1 MPTTNRSLTALLP
14 APRTSNSLGRASNE
28 RACCAAR
35 PLAPPPHLGQTSTPD
50 STHKR
55 AYVGLHTNIDLV
67 RQSNGPGNI
76 QIASVKLRKYDAR
89 ISGTKIA
96 SRVRCFS
103 LPEQKSVRCEIAV
116 VMRFC
121 REYQGSAIP
130 QRRNDQFCGIRYGWV
145 SGLTRMHDGQ
155 AQDFVPLS
163 VGEGISTPRLR
174 GTFNDVTS
182 LRASPSNQAR
192 YCLQHPQTDIK
203 RTRSML
209 HKRRPEY
216 HTHFELVPSERML
229 PTNRLED
236 WYAKLL
242 FTRRARLIICVSGW
256 PTILRLKA
264 SSTTDR

>member
-1 MPTTNRSLTALLP
+1 MPTAANTRCSAKCTPSIIKATNASLLRSRRISSARRRRVPTTNRSLTALLP

-55 AYVGLHTNIDLV
+55 AYVGVQTNIDLV
-67 RQSNGPGNI
+67 RRSNGPGNI

-89 ISGTKIA
+89 ISVTKFA
-96 SRVRCFS
+96 SRVRCFC

-182 LRASPSNQAR
+182 FRAFTEQPGSLLPSTSAN
-192 YCLQHPQTDIK
+192 
-203 RTRSML
+203 
-209 HKRRPEY
+209 
-216 HTHFELVPSERML
+216 
-229 PTNRLED
+229 
-236 WYAKLL
+236 
-242 FTRRARLIICVSGW
+242 
-256 PTILRLKA
+256 
-264 SSTTDR
+264 